1 VCRYY
6 EEKGFTV
13 ICMSRLLNLLALG
26 FTIAFS
32 AFLLLFVKW
41 SALKSQCI
49 QEDTCDIS
57 EVVLALTLS
66 SHQQI
71 GRVWYFAKDLRQ
83 LRLPGNGCSP
93 G

>member
-1 VCRYY
+1 MALEDRLALCRYY

-41 SALKSQCI
+41 RALKSPCI
-49 QEDTCDIS
+49 QDDTCDIS
-57 EVVLALTLS
+57 DVRTTPEVA
-66 SHQQI
+66 
-71 GRVWYFAKDLRQ
+71 W
-83 LRLPGNGCSP
+83 PGVPSRMST
-93 G
+93 